1 MATGIRVAGSGGDG
15 QAFPS
20 IPHALSIA
28 VAGFNR
34 QQRVAYAAKHNI
46 SLASAG
52 VPLSTP
58 MPRSTLEGVRMCGR
72 LGIRAMEVEFVQGV
86 RMKDELAKEV
96 GEEAKKLGISLSVHG
111 PYFINLCSED
121 ELKMK
126 NTHRHILSSAQAA
139 HHLHASPVVFHPG
152 FYQGRTKE
160 ECEKRAKK
168 ELEIILEQMA
178 SSGFND
184 VVLGAELTGKKSA
197 YGDVDEIIELARHF
211 GLKRLQPVIDFG
223 HYHAR
228 IKRIQSKAD
237 YESILDK
244 FEDALGSSFKHHF
257 HCHYSEIQYTEAGEG
272 KHLPIGSLFEAR
284 KSGADL
290 NAPKGAG
297 GPPFEPL
304 LEVLHERK
312 YAGAIVCESPAMEK
326 DVLIMQKSY
335 EKMAR

>member
-1 MATGIRVAGSGGDG
+1 MATGIGVAGSGGGG
-15 QAFPS
+15 QALPS

-28 VAGFNR
+28 VAG
-34 QQRVAYAAKHNI
+34 
-46 SLASAG
+46 

-58 MPRSTLEGVRMCGR
+58 APRSTLEGVRMCGR

-152 FYQGRTKE
+152 FYQGRGKK
-160 ECEKRAKK
+160 ECEARAKK
-168 ELEIILEQMA
+168 ELRLILEAMA

-197 YGDVDEIIELARHF
+197 YGDADEIIELARHF
-211 GLKRLQPVIDFG
+211 GLTRLQPVIDFG

-228 IKRIQSKAD
+228 IQRIQSKAD
-237 YESILDK
+237 YESIFDH
-244 FEDALGSSFKHHF
+244 FEDALGSSFKRHF

-272 KHLPIGSLFEAR
+272 KHLPIGSLAAA
-284 KSGADL
+284 KKAGADL
-290 NAPKGAG
+290 DAPKGAG
-297 GPPFEPL
+297 GPPYLPL

-312 YAGAIVCESPAMEK
+312 YDGTLVCESPAMEK
-326 DVLIMQKSY
+326 DVLVMQKSY
-335 EKMAR
+335 GKMA